1 MHSLWFIVLFT
12 VTSSVAA
19 RPIPDLVCQEK
30 RLVFIDP
37 KSLEVQERA
46 SQTIYRF
53 QSGSLYIRA
62 PDRSEYRYNK
72 IVETEPMRYTSGHK
86 VIQFE
91 DTGSEFQTAILVHT
105 YRDEVRV
112 SRVTCK
118 QP

>member
-1 MHSLWFIVLFT
+1 MHTLWFIVFLT

-19 RPIPDLVCQEK
+19 RPIPDLICHETG
-30 RLVFIDP
+30 LVFIDP
-37 KSLEVQERA
+37 KSLEVQERE
-46 SQTIYRF
+46 SQTMYRF

-62 PDRSEYRYNK
+62 PNSGEYRYDK

-91 DTGSEFQTAILVHT
+91 GNGSEFQTAILVHT

>member
-1 MHSLWFIVLFT
+1 MHSLWLILLLT

-19 RPIPDLVCQEK
+19 RPIPDLICQEA

-37 KSLEVQERA
+37 KSLEVHERE
-46 SQTIYRF
+46 SQSIYRF
-53 QSGSLYIRA
+53 QSGSLYIRT
-62 PDRSEYRYNK
+62 PDRGEYRYNK
-72 IVETEPMRYTSGHK
+72 VLETEPMRYTSGHK

-91 DTGSEFQTAILVHT
+91 GTGSEFRTAILVHT

-112 SRVTCK
+112 SRATCK

>member
-1 MHSLWFIVLFT
+1 MQSLWFIVLLT
-12 VTSSVAA
+12 VTSSVVA
-19 RPIPDLVCQEK
+19 RPMPDLICQET

-37 KSLEVQERA
+37 KSLEVQERD

-53 QSGSLYIRA
+53 QSGSMYIRA
-62 PDRSEYRYNK
+62 PNRGEYRYNK

-91 DTGSEFQTAILVHT
+91 GAGSEFRTAILVHT

-118 QP
+118 HS